1 MATMTNNAD
10 FTTAKTRSD
19 ELMQSAANT
28 LAPTL
33 TQFAQLQ
40 QTRRDQLAA
49 SLDRLKSSLG
59 ENHPRVLALGQTL
72 AAANLIG
79 QSLRVEAT
87 RAARRPSVSP
97 NEWLVY
103 GRVLDEQGRPV
114 PGLRVRVFDRDRK
127 YDDLLGDTTTDEHGD
142 FAAKYHARDFA
153 EVGEAQAELYVMVE
167 DAAGTLL
174 YSSRD
179 KIRYEAGRVEYFEIV
194 LGEKPAPPVTP
205 ITKRARKVK

>member
-1 MATMTNNAD
+1 MATTTNNVD
-10 FTTAKTRSD
+10 FTEAKTRSD
-19 ELMQSAANT
+19 ELTQTAGSVF
-28 LAPTL
+28 APTL

-40 QTRRDQLAA
+40 RARADQLAA
-49 SLDRLKSSLG
+49 SFDRLKSSLG

-79 QSLRVEAT
+79 QSLNVEAT
-87 RAARRPSVSP
+87 RAARVPSVNP

-127 YDDLLGDTTTDEHGD
+127 YDDLLGDTTTDENGD

-153 EVGEAQAELYVMVE
+153 ETGEDQPDLYVMVE
-167 DAAGTLL
+167 DAAGLLL

-194 LGEKPAPPVTP
+194 LGAKPAPAVAVK
-205 ITKRARKVK
+205 KRTRRAG